1 MLELRDA
8 IIARLKAPA
17 IDGIGARVHPRNEF
31 EGVAQAGQ
39 QGPTLFVKFAR
50 MKKADATGQGAASAW
65 DFEYWVVLALRNA
78 RQTPDGLG
86 AGLVDVSPM
95 LREVAARLQGW
106 TPELPQHRSL
116 EMITPPEPEY
126 VTGLDLIP
134 LAFRCRQFITT

>member
-8 IIARLKAPA
+8 IIARLKEPP

-31 EGVAQAGQ
+31 ESVAQAGQ
-39 QGPTLFVKFAR
+39 QGPTIFVKFAR
-50 MKKADATGQGAASAW
+50 MKRTAEAGRGASTQW
-65 DFEYWVVLALRNA
+65 DFEWWVVLALRNA

-95 LREVAARLQGW
+95 LRAIASRLQGW
-106 TPELPQHRSL
+106 DPELPQHRTL

-126 VTGLDLIP
+126 ITGLDLIP
-134 LAFRCRQFITT
+134 LAFRCQQFITS

>member
-8 IIARLKAPA
+8 IIARLKEPL

-31 EGVAQAGQ
+31 ESVAQAGQ

-50 MKKADATGQGAASAW
+50 MKKVAEAGQRSTSAW
-65 DFEYWVVLALRNA
+65 EFDWWVVLALRNA

-86 AGLVDVSPM
+86 AGMVDVSPM
-95 LREVAARLQGW
+95 LRTIASRLQGW
-106 TPELPQHRSL
+106 SPELPQHRPL

-126 VTGLDLIP
+126 ITGLDLIP
-134 LAFRCRQFITT
+134 LAFRCQQFISS